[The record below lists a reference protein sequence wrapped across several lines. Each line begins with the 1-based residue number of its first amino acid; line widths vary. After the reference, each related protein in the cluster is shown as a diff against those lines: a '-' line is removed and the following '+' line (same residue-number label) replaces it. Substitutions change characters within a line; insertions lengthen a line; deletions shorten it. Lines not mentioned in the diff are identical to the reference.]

1 MKNFADMLKK
11 AQAMQEKMQGLQSEL
26 EGLTADGQS
35 GAGMVHASVNGKG
48 ALKALKIDP
57 SLLKEGEGEI
67 LEDLIIAAYA
77 DARAKADD
85 AAQEKMA
92 ELTAGLNLP
101 AGMKLPF

>member
-35 GAGMVHASVNGKG
+35 GAGMVRASVNGKG
-48 ALKALKIDP
+48 ALKALKIDS

-77 DARAKADD
+77 DARAKADE
-85 AAQEKMA
+85 ASQAKMA